1 MKRELD
7 AADSGRELSRLPI
20 EVDVDQILRA
30 QGADPEKLRA
40 RQPRAVELAERALR
54 EGSRVMEPR
63 VLCRE
68 LAVQGVLHERIR
80 LSGGGELRGGLV
92 AQQLGAA
99 ERIVVIVATLGEKLD
114 ALSTEMQ
121 TRDISFALALDGFG
135 TAAIEALSMSI
146 CRHFGEVAEREGMH
160 SSLPFSP
167 GMAEWD
173 LQTGQRGI
181 FGLLDSASIGLRLS
195 PSFLMIPQKSLS
207 LVIGIGREVR
217 EGGSLCEFC
226 NLRETCRHR
235 SL

>member
-1 MKRELD
+1 MS
-7 AADSGRELSRLPI
+7 ASPYADYTEMLGRE
-20 EVDVDQILRA
+20 
-30 QGADPEKLRA
+30 
-40 RQPRAVELAERALR
+40 
-54 EGSRVMEPR
+54 
-63 VLCRE
+63 
-68 LAVQGVLHERIR
+68 
-80 LSGGGELRGGLV
+80 
-92 AQQLGAA
+92 QLDL
-99 ERIVVIVATLGEKLD
+99 VIVATLGEKLD
-114 ALSTEMQ
+114 ALIAAMQ
-121 TRDISFALALDGFG
+121 TRDISLALALDGFG

-146 CRHFGEVAEREGMH
+146 CRHFGEVAERESLH

-167 GMAEWD
+167 GMAGWD

-181 FGLLDSASIGLRLS
+181 FGLLDAASIGLRLS